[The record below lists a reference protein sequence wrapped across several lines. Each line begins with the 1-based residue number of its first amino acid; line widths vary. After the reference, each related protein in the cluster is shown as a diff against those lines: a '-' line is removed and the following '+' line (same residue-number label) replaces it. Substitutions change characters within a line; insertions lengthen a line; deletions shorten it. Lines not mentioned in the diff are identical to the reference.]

1 MISKSISLTI
11 WLLLAFSSAGLWQ
24 ALNLAL
30 SMLAAYA
37 VVTEFLFGALG
48 WRGYEVIRYEVT
60 NQR

>member
-1 MISKSISLTI
+1 MISKLISLTI

-30 SMLAAYA
+30 SMIAAYA

-48 WRGYEVIRYEVT
+48 WRGYEVIRCRLMES
-60 NQR
+60 